1 MLSTKADLL
10 YLLYSTNPGVLSSAS
25 DKEKLFAQKLNN
37 NSNLEDSSIFL
48 PAFSSVND
56 LNWHD
61 FSLTQKMVKKVIMSL
76 GLSKAFDPDR
86 ISVVILKNCEHKL
99 SYILAELFNLC
110 LKESFFPDCWK
121 VSIVVP
127 IFKNF
132 GERSTT
138 TTLLVFSL

>member
-1 MLSTKADLL
+1 M
-10 YLLYSTNPGVLSSAS
+10 LSSAS

-37 NSNLEDSSIFL
+37 NSNLEDSGIFL

-61 FSLTQKMVKKVIMSL
+61 FSFSLKMVKKVIMSL
-76 GLSKAFDPDR
+76 GLSKASDPDR

-110 LKESFFPDCWK
+110 LKESFFPD
-121 VSIVVP
+121 
-127 IFKNF
+127 F
-132 GERSTT
+132 
-138 TTLLVFSL
+138 